1 MQIGE
6 CFAMCLKILFI
17 CYLHLLKPKSISML
31 AHSLDCAKHEINK
44 RIKQQSIIALI
55 KILGES

>member
-44 RIKQQSIIALI
+44 RIKQQSVIALI